1 MCRARCGGRGDAI
14 EHTGFTNLPLQSWCV
29 RRELSVPARV
39 WWDVAAVPF
48 ESVEANEQQSLL
60 VALHP
65 LRWLRRAATNW
76 DILSSMAGVVGPHGV
91 VHAGWPPAVL
101 LASQPKQ
108 LTASDSYLPSED

>member
-1 MCRARCGGRGDAI
+1 MCRARCGDRGDAI

-76 DILSSMAGVVGPHGV
+76 DILSSMAGVVGRHGV
-91 VHAGWPPAVL
+91 VHAVSPPAVL